1 MHALCDTCK
10 AGSYQN
16 DAGSVCPLDH
26 ERFQEEECGKVLLNV
41 EKIHSFKAY
50 CWNQSQGCP
59 FSGTLPEV
67 LRHYEDECSF
77 HTVLC
82 PRCGESV
89 LHANLVAHY
98 SLGCPVNVTAVPLD
112 EEARLD
118 DAVFG
123 VRDVSAALEEFKAL
137 LREPY
142 REQLPALQS
151 HMNHLSEQVAN
162 QHALLRRIDEMLLE
176 TSADEETW
184 DRRSRM
190 PWHLEQRHIL
200 RRLDVLASESVAGL
214 QDLRRAFVPTV
225 GDPIIW
231 FDYST
236 RKDWTGSSSGAGL
249 HWRACKH
256 DGRERAVYNFV
267 GKKMKAISNR
277 SLGKRIVVAEV
288 TQWHCKDLYFTMA
301 LITDTEKD
309 RLKISFRLGGTL
321 GSAEARSQVSS
332 VCIEDESKRRVVL
345 SLTTAA
351 ELSHDDLEWHYTFW
365 TGLSQLTKSGFCK
378 DALLRL
384 AVTIVV

>member
-236 RKDWTGSSSGAGL
+236 RKDWT
-249 HWRACKH
+249 
-256 DGRERAVYNFV
+256 
-267 GKKMKAISNR
+267 
-277 SLGKRIVVAEV
+277 
-288 TQWHCKDLYFTMA
+288 
-301 LITDTEKD
+301 DTEKD